1 MTLQELAERIGARL
15 EGDGTLAVTRVAGL
29 EAAGPGDVTFL
40 ANEKYAADVA
50 TTKASAVILG
60 TAATAAIAP
69 CAVLRV
75 ANPYLAFA
83 RAAQALAPP
92 SVLPVGVHA
101 SAVIGEG
108 VVLGAG
114 VGIGPLAVIGR
125 GAQIG
130 AGTVIESHAVV
141 GAEAVLGADCVIHA
155 HVSIR
160 ERCRLGNRVVV
171 QNGAVI
177 GADGFGF
184 AHHPDGSH
192 EKIPQTA
199 PVVLE
204 DDVEVGANTT
214 IDRPAVGETRIKAGT
229 KIDNLVQIAHG
240 VVLGRHVL
248 IASQVGISGS
258 TTVGDSVTLAGQVGV
273 AGHIT
278 IGDRVTATGQTGIT
292 NSVEAGRFISGLP
305 AIDNR
310 DWRKSAVLV
319 GRLPEY
325 RRQLI
330 DLERRLAALESAAVR
345 GRRPARHPR
354 AIIESTHDHLCRPRR
369 SSHPAP
375 GAAGHVR
382 RRTGGGRPV
391 DAAQRGRGAAQARIF
406 ALHACPT
413 GSP

>member
-15 EGDGTLAVTRVAGL
+15 EGDGTLAVERVASL

-40 ANEKYAADVA
+40 ANDKYAGEVA
-50 TTKASAVILG
+50 ATKASAVILG
-60 TAATAAIAP
+60 STEVTAP

-75 ANPYLAFA
+75 ANPYLALA

-92 SVLPVGVHA
+92 SVLPVGVHP

-108 VVLGAG
+108 VVLAEG

-125 GAQIG
+125 GARIG
-130 AGTVIESHAVV
+130 ARTVIESHAVV
-141 GAEAVLGADCVIHA
+141 GAEAVLGAGCVIHA

-160 ERCRLGNRVVV
+160 ERCHLGDRVVV

-184 AHHPDGSH
+184 AHHADGSH

-199 PVVLE
+199 PVVIE
-204 DDVEVGANTT
+204 DDVEIGANTT

-248 IASQVGISGS
+248 LASQVGISGS
-258 TTVGDSVTLAGQVGV
+258 TTVGDAVTLAGQVGV

-292 NSVEAGRFISGLP
+292 NSVAAGRFISGLP
-305 AIDNR
+305 AIDTR

-325 RRQLI
+325 RRQLL
-330 DLERRLAALESAAVR
+330 DLERRLAALEAA
-345 GRRPARHPR
+345 A
-354 AIIESTHDHLCRPRR
+354 A
-369 SSHPAP
+369 A
-375 GAAGHVR
+375 AAGGDPGTRV
-382 RRTGGGRPV
+382 P
-391 DAAQRGRGAAQARIF
+391 
-406 ALHACPT
+406 
-413 GSP
+413 

>member
-15 EGDGTLAVTRVAGL
+15 EGDGTIAVARVAGL
-29 EAAGPGDVTFL
+29 DTAGPGDVTFL

-60 TAATAAIAP
+60 TAATTASAAP

-75 ANPYLAFA
+75 ANPYLAFG

-92 SVLPVGVHA
+92 SVLPVGVHP
-101 SAVIGEG
+101 SAVVGEG
-108 VVLGAG
+108 VVLAEG

-125 GAQIG
+125 DARIG
-130 AGTVIESHAVV
+130 ARTVVEAHAVV
-141 GAEAVLGADCVIHA
+141 GVEAVIGADCVIHA

-160 ERCRLGNRVVV
+160 ERCRLGDRVVV

-192 EKIPQTA
+192 EKIPQHA
-199 PVVLE
+199 PVVIE
-204 DDVEVGANTT
+204 DDVEIGANTT
-214 IDRPAVGETRIKAGT
+214 IDRPAVGETRIKAGA

-248 IASQVGISGS
+248 LASQVGISGS

-330 DLERRLAALESAAVR
+330 DLERRLAALEAAV
-345 GRRPARHPR
+345 
-354 AIIESTHDHLCRPRR
+354 
-369 SSHPAP
+369 P
-375 GAAGHVR
+375 GVAGHAG
-382 RRTGGGRPV
+382 TPV
-391 DAAQRGRGAAQARIF
+391 
-406 ALHACPT
+406 P
-413 GSP
+413 

>member
-1 MTLQELAERIGARL
+1 MTLQQLAERIGARL
-15 EGDGTLAVTRVAGL
+15 EGDGTITVARVAGL
-29 EAAGPGDVTFL
+29 DTAGPGDVTFL

-60 TAATAAIAP
+60 TAASAATAVTAAP

-75 ANPYLAFA
+75 DNPYLAFA

-92 SVLPVGVHA
+92 SVLPVGVHP
-101 SAVIGEG
+101 SAVMGEG
-108 VVLGAG
+108 VVLAEG

-125 GAQIG
+125 GARIG
-130 AGTVIESHAVV
+130 ARSVIEAHAVV
-141 GAEAVLGADCVIHA
+141 GAEAVVGADCVIHA

-160 ERCRLGNRVVV
+160 ERCRLGDRVVV
-171 QNGAVI
+171 QNGVVI

-199 PVVLE
+199 PVVIE
-204 DDVEVGANTT
+204 DDVEIGANTT

-248 IASQVGISGS
+248 LASQVGISGS

-330 DLERRLAALESAAVR
+330 DLERRLAVLEAA
-345 GRRPARHPR
+345 
-354 AIIESTHDHLCRPRR
+354 
-369 SSHPAP
+369 AP
-375 GAAGHVR
+375 GAAGDPG
-382 RRTGGGRPV
+382 TPV
-391 DAAQRGRGAAQARIF
+391 
-406 ALHACPT
+406 P
-413 GSP
+413 